1 MQKSSHF
8 RAGGTWKISKDAQ
21 AIADAVL
28 RDIGLGIYKYDEPLE
43 AWENEGGSVED

>member
-8 RAGGTWKISKDAQ
+8 RAGGIRKYEGDDQ

-28 RDIGLGIYKYDEPLE
+28 RDISLRIYQYDEPLE